1 MKITKEIIQRIEGE
15 ATLELE
21 WEEQKVSFARIKF
34 FNYRG
39 IEEILLK
46 RPLLDALVLT
56 PRVCGICSHSHAI
69 ASVLAIE
76 ACYKHAGEVLHVSQK
91 AKDIREIALNAE
103 KIQNHIKWYF
113 FTILPELK
121 RVSDPTYHGNAF
133 REKQWFQAQMAIT
146 ESLKMGAHFTG
157 QWPHGSFVMAGGVTC
172 DPLKSDVFSAL
183 GCLDAV
189 IDFCETY
196 FYGMPLE
203 EFLSFDSALQVMS
216 TSSALSQGIDEML
229 KHGFDRLG
237 RSYDRFLAL
246 GESYLYEGSLKAS
259 KTAVLGADVKYVHE
273 SLENTFFEDKHKGYT
288 YSKSAMYKKNYC
300 EVGPLARLM
309 VAKEPLMR
317 DFHRRFKD
325 AALTRV
331 VARAVECAHL
341 LRRTKE
347 LLSCLDIK
355 EPSFIPPKKDIH
367 SLSAEGIGVVEA
379 PRGSLIHHVIVH
391 QGIIASYDIITP
403 TVWNLGNG
411 NKQNPSTAQHALIGL
426 NSFTKADFI
435 LKSFDVC
442 SVCTTQ

>member
-1 MKITKEIIQRIEGE
+1 MKITKEIIERIEGE

-21 WEEQKVSFARIKF
+21 WEEDHVSFARIKF
-34 FNYRG
+34 MNYRG
-39 IEEILLK
+39 VEEILQK
-46 RPLLDALVLT
+46 RPLLDALALT

-69 ASVLAIE
+69 ASVQAIE
-76 ACYKHAGEVLHVSQK
+76 ACYENAGEVLHVSQK

-103 KIQNHIKWYF
+103 KIHNHIKWYF

-121 RVSDPTYHGNAF
+121 RIGDPTYQGNAF
-133 REKQWFQAQMAIT
+133 KDKQWFHAQTAIM
-146 ESLKMGAHFTG
+146 ESLKMAAYFTG

-172 DPLKSDVFSAL
+172 DPLNSDVLGAL
-183 GCLDAV
+183 GSLDSV
-189 IDFCETY
+189 IAFCEEH

-216 TSSALSQGIDEML
+216 APSALSHGIDEMI

-246 GESYLYEGSLKAS
+246 GESYMYEGSLKAS
-259 KTAVLGADVKYVHE
+259 KTVVLGADVRFAHE
-273 SLENTFFEDKHKGYT
+273 SLEHTFFENKQKGYT
-288 YSKSAMYKKNYC
+288 YSKNAMYKKNYF

-331 VARAVECAHL
+331 VARSVECAHL
-341 LRRTKE
+341 LFRTKH
-347 LLSCLDIK
+347 LLNHLNLK
-355 EPSFIPPKKDIH
+355 EPSFIPLKKEIH
-367 SLSAEGIGVVEA
+367 SLSGEGMGVIEA
-379 PRGSLIHHVIVH
+379 PRGSLIHHVIAH
-391 QGIIASYDIITP
+391 QGSIVSYDIITP

-411 NKQNPSTAQHALIGL
+411 DRLNPSIAQQALIGL

>member
-21 WEEQKVSFARIKF
+21 WENDHVRFAKIKF

-39 IEEILLK
+39 IEEILKK
-46 RPLLDALVLT
+46 RPLLDALALT

-76 ACYKHAGEVLHVSQK
+76 ECFKSTGEALPITQK
-91 AKDIREIALNAE
+91 ANDIREIALNAE
-103 KIQNHIKWYF
+103 KIHNHIKWYF

-121 RVSDPTYHGNAF
+121 RISDVTYAGNAF
-133 REKQWFQAQMAIT
+133 KEKQWFQAQKAVI
-146 ESLKMGAHFTG
+146 ESLKIGAHFTG

-172 DPLKSDVFSAL
+172 DPLRSDLLGAH
-183 GCLDAV
+183 GCLDGV
-189 IDFCETY
+189 IAFCEEH

-203 EFLSFDSALQVMS
+203 EFLSLDSALQIMAS
-216 TSSALSQGIDEML
+216 PSALSFGIDEMIR
-229 KHGFDRLG
+229 HGFDHYG
-237 RSYDRFLAL
+237 RSFDRFLAL
-246 GESYLYEGSLKAS
+246 GDSFMYAGSLKAS
-259 KTAVLGADVKYVHE
+259 KTTVLGADIKYVQE
-273 SLENTFFEDKHKGYT
+273 SLAHTFFEDKDKGYT
-288 YSKSAMYKKNYC
+288 YSKSAMYKKNFY

-309 VAKEPLMR
+309 VAKEPLIR

-325 AALTRV
+325 ASLTRV

-341 LRRTKE
+341 LWRTKV
-347 LLSCLDIK
+347 LLQHLNLK
-355 EPSFIPPKKDIH
+355 EASLIPPKKSSH
-367 SLSAEGIGVVEA
+367 TLHGEGIGVIEA
-379 PRGSLIHHVIVH
+379 PRGSLIHHVVVH
-391 QGIIASYDIITP
+391 QGLIQSYDMITP

-411 NKQNPSTAQHALIGL
+411 DPANLATAQKAIIGIDSL
-426 NSFTKADFI
+426 TKADFI

>member
-1 MKITKEIIQRIEGE
+1 MKITKEIIERIEGE

-21 WEEQKVSFARIKF
+21 WENEQVTFAKIKF

-39 IEEILLK
+39 IEEILKK
-46 RPLLDALVLT
+46 RPLLDALALT

-76 ACYKHAGEVLHVSQK
+76 AIYKNQGESLHVNQK
-91 AKDIREIALNAE
+91 AHDIREIALNAE
-103 KIQNHIKWYF
+103 KIHNHIKWYF
-113 FTILPELK
+113 FSILPELK
-121 RVSDPTYHGNAF
+121 RVADPTYQGNAF
-133 REKQWFQAQMAIT
+133 KEKQWFQAQNAIM

-189 IDFCETY
+189 IAFCEEH
-196 FYGMPLE
+196 FYGMTLE

-216 TSSALSQGIDEML
+216 SPSALSYGIDEML
-229 KHGFDRLG
+229 KQGFDRLG

-246 GESYLYEGSLKAS
+246 GKSYMYEGSLKAS
-259 KTAVLGADVKYVHE
+259 KTTVLGADVKFVQE
-273 SLENTFFEDKHKGYT
+273 SLEHTFFEDKYTGYT
-288 YSKSAMYKKNYC
+288 YSKSALYKKSYC

-341 LRRTKE
+341 LARTKQLLLE
-347 LLSCLDIK
+347 LNLK
-355 EPSFIPPKKDIH
+355 EPSFCPPKKEIH
-367 SLSAEGIGVVEA
+367 SLSGEGIGIVEA
-379 PRGSLIHHVIVH
+379 PRGTLIHQVKVH
-391 QGIIASYDIITP
+391 HGIIESYNIITP

-411 NKQNPSTAQHALIGL
+411 DKKDPSTAQKAIIGL

>member
-21 WEEQKVSFARIKF
+21 WEEEQVRFAKIKF

-39 IEEILLK
+39 IEEILKK
-46 RPLLDALVLT
+46 RPLLDALALT

-76 ACYKHAGEVLHVSQK
+76 ECFKSAGESLHVNQK

-103 KIQNHIKWYF
+103 KIHNHIKWYF

-121 RVSDPTYHGNAF
+121 RISDPNYKGNAF
-133 REKQWFQAQMAIT
+133 KEKQWFQAQSAIMD
-146 ESLKMGAHFTG
+146 SLKMGAHFSG

-172 DPLKSDVFSAL
+172 DPLRSDLISAH

-189 IDFCETY
+189 IAFCEEH
-196 FYGMPLE
+196 FYGMSLE

-216 TSSALSQGIDEML
+216 SPSALSYGIDEML
-229 KHGFDRLG
+229 KEGFDRLG

-246 GESYLYEGSLKAS
+246 GESYMYEGSLKAS
-259 KTAVLGADVKYVHE
+259 KTTVLGADVKHVQE
-273 SLENTFFEDKHKGYT
+273 NLEHTFFADKNNGYT
-288 YSKSAMYKKNYC
+288 YSKSAMYKKNYY

-341 LRRTKE
+341 LWRTKA
-347 LLSCLDIK
+347 LLNSINLK
-355 EPSFIPPKKDIH
+355 EASLIPPKKEVH
-367 SLSAEGIGVVEA
+367 GLSGEGIGVIEA
-379 PRGSLIHHVIVH
+379 PRGSLIHHVVVH
-391 QGIIASYDIITP
+391 QGRIESYDIITP

-411 NKQNPSTAQHALIGL
+411 SKENPSTAQKAIIGL

>member
-21 WEEQKVSFARIKF
+21 WEKEQVSFAKIKF

-39 IEEILLK
+39 IEEILKK
-46 RPLLDALVLT
+46 RPLLDALALT
-56 PRVCGICSHSHAI
+56 PKVCGICSHSHAI

-76 ACYKHAGEVLHVSQK
+76 ECFKSAGESLHVNQK

-121 RVSDPTYHGNAF
+121 RVSDPTYKGNAF
-133 REKQWFQAQMAIT
+133 KEKQWFQAQRAIMD
-146 ESLKMGAHFTG
+146 SLKMGAHFTG

-172 DPLKSDVFSAL
+172 DPLRSDLISAH

-189 IDFCETY
+189 IAFCEEH
-196 FYGMPLE
+196 FYGMSLE

-216 TSSALSQGIDEML
+216 VPSALSFGIDEML

-237 RSYDRFLAL
+237 RSFDRFLAL
-246 GESYLYEGSLKAS
+246 GESFMYEGSLKAS
-259 KTAVLGADVKYVHE
+259 KTTVLGADVKYVHE
-273 SLENTFFEDKHKGYT
+273 SLDHTFFADKNSGYT
-288 YSKSAMYKKNYC
+288 YSKSAMYKKSFC
-300 EVGPLARLM
+300 EVGPLSRLM

-341 LRRTKE
+341 LWRTKA
-347 LLSCLDIK
+347 LLQSIDLK
-355 EPSFIPPKKDIH
+355 EASLIPPKKEIH
-367 SLSAEGIGVVEA
+367 GLSGEGVGVIEA
-379 PRGSLIHHVIVH
+379 PRGSLIHHVVVH
-391 QGIIASYDIITP
+391 QGIIESYDIITP

-411 NKQNPSTAQHALIGL
+411 DKQNPSTAQKALIGL
-426 NSFTKADFI
+426 NSFTKADFV

>member
-21 WEEQKVSFARIKF
+21 WEEEQVRFAKIKF

-39 IEEILLK
+39 IEEILKK
-46 RPLLDALVLT
+46 RPLLDALALT

-76 ACYKHAGEVLHVSQK
+76 DCFKSAGESLHVNQK

-103 KIQNHIKWYF
+103 KIHNHIKWYF

-121 RVSDPTYHGNAF
+121 RVSDPKYSGNAF
-133 REKQWFQAQMAIT
+133 KEKQWFQAQSAIMD
-146 ESLKMGAHFTG
+146 SLKMGAHFTG

-172 DPLKSDVFSAL
+172 DPLRSDLVSAH

-189 IDFCETY
+189 IAFCEEH
-196 FYGMPLE
+196 FYGMSLE

-216 TSSALSQGIDEML
+216 APSALSYGIDEML

-237 RSYDRFLAL
+237 RSFDRFLAL
-246 GESYLYEGSLKAS
+246 GESFMYEGSLKS
-259 KTAVLGADVKYVHE
+259 TKTTVLGADVKYVHE
-273 SLENTFFEDKHKGYT
+273 SLDHTFFADKNNGYT
-288 YSKSAMYKKNYC
+288 YSKSAMYKKSYY

-341 LRRTKE
+341 LWRTKA
-347 LLSCLDIK
+347 LLNSVDLK
-355 EPSFIPPKKDIH
+355 EASLIPPKKEIH
-367 SLSAEGIGVVEA
+367 SLSGEGMGVIEA
-379 PRGSLIHHVIVH
+379 PRGTLIHHVVVH
-391 QGIIASYDIITP
+391 QGIIESYDIITP

-411 NKQNPSTAQHALIGL
+411 DKQNPSTAQKALIGL
-426 NSFTKADFI
+426 NSFTKADFV

>member
-21 WEEQKVSFARIKF
+21 WEEQRVSFARIKF

-39 IEEILLK
+39 IEEILQK
-46 RPLLDALVLT
+46 RPILDALALT

-69 ASVLAIE
+69 ASVHAIE
-76 ACYKHAGEVLHVSQK
+76 ACYKNTGERLHVSQK

-103 KIQNHIKWYF
+103 KIHNHIKWYF

-121 RVSDPTYHGNAF
+121 RVSNPTYHGNAF
-133 REKQWFQAQMAIT
+133 KEKQWFHAQNAIMET
-146 ESLKMGAHFTG
+146 LKMSAHFTG

-172 DPLKSDVFSAL
+172 DPLKSDVLSAL

-189 IDFCETY
+189 IAFCEEH
-196 FYGMPLE
+196 FYGMRLE
-203 EFLSFDSALQVMS
+203 ELLEFDSALQVMS
-216 TSSALSQGIDEML
+216 APAALSHGIDEML

-237 RSYDRFLAL
+237 RSFDRFLAL
-246 GESYLYEGSLKAS
+246 GESYMYEGSLKAS
-259 KTAVLGADVKYVHE
+259 KTTVLSADVKYVHE
-273 SLENTFFEDKHKGYT
+273 SLEHTFFEDKHKGYT
-288 YSKSAMYKKNYC
+288 YSKSAMYKKSFC
-300 EVGPLARLM
+300 EVGPMARLM

-325 AALTRV
+325 ASLTRV

-341 LRRTKE
+341 LWRTKH
-347 LLSCLDIK
+347 LLERLNLK
-355 EPSFIPPKKDIH
+355 EPSFIPPKKEIH
-367 SLSAEGIGVVEA
+367 SLSGEGMGVVEA
-379 PRGSLIHHVIVH
+379 PRGSLIHHVKVH
-391 QGIIASYDIITP
+391 QGIIQSYDIITP

-411 NKQNPSTAQHALIGL
+411 DKQNPSTAQKALIGL
-426 NSFTKADFI
+426 HSFTKADFI

>member
-1 MKITKEIIQRIEGE
+1 MKITKEIIERIEGE

-21 WEEQKVSFARIKF
+21 WENEQVTFAKIKF

-39 IEEILLK
+39 IEEILKK
-46 RPLLDALVLT
+46 RPLLDALALT

-76 ACYKHAGEVLHVSQK
+76 SIFENQGESLHVSQK

-103 KIQNHIKWYF
+103 KIHNHIKWYF
-113 FTILPELK
+113 FSILPELK
-121 RVSDPTYHGNAF
+121 KIADPTYQGNAF
-133 REKQWFQAQMAIT
+133 KEKQWFQAQNAIM

-172 DPLKSDVFSAL
+172 DPLQSDVLSAL
-183 GCLDAV
+183 GCLDSV
-189 IDFCETY
+189 IVFCEEY

-216 TSSALSQGIDEML
+216 VPSALSSGIDEML
-229 KHGFDRLG
+229 KQGFDRLG

-246 GESYLYEGSLKAS
+246 GKSYMYEGSLKAS
-259 KTAVLGADVKYVHE
+259 KTAVLSSDVKYVQE
-273 SLENTFFEDKHKGYT
+273 SLEHTFFEDKYKGYT
-288 YSKSAMYKKNYC
+288 YSKSALYKKSYC

-341 LRRTKE
+341 LARTKQ
-347 LLSCLDIK
+347 LLSALNLK
-355 EPSFIPPKKDIH
+355 EPSFYPPKKDIH
-367 SLSAEGIGVVEA
+367 SLSGEGVGIIEA
-379 PRGSLIHHVIVH
+379 PRGSLIHQVNVHHGVIEF
-391 QGIIASYDIITP
+391 YNIITP

-411 NKQNPSTAQHALIGL
+411 NRENPSTAQKAIIGL